1 MSLDHD
7 LFCALLDRFIQIS
20 GFRNDAI
27 FVNTESTLAAL
38 HKVNTVLNLLHGML
52 AEMNGLKVLV
62 LLHVVQRYVVGY
74 QCVQIE
80 LFKLILCV
88 LDCIDNSCDAFL
100 LSVEGRD

>member
-7 LFCALLDRFIQIS
+7 LFCALLDRFIQVS

-52 AEMNGLKVLV
+52 AEMNGLKILV

-74 QCVQIE
+74 
-80 LFKLILCV
+80 
-88 LDCIDNSCDAFL
+88 
-100 LSVEGRD
+100 